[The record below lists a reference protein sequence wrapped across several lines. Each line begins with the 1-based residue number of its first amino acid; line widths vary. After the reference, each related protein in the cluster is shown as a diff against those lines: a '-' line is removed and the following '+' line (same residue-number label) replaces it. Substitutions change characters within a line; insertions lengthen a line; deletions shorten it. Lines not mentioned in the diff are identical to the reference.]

1 MTMYCTQKRSILVV
15 AAALALYGS
24 SVSAAEQRPE
34 VQRLFQSGAYEQ
46 AVDAAR
52 DGDPASTYLAAQSLI
67 KLNRNDRAAA
77 ELTRLRASDQPGWRL
92 VAESAEALLANDGG
106 RALELARRAVEADGN
121 NPFAH
126 YQLGLSAGKANDWG
140 AAVGGFTR
148 AIELKPDFAY
158 AHYYAASRI
167 NACASCRK
175 RRSTS
180 TRFSALRRMHRSD
193 RPCRRSCGRLNRPTG
208 QQANRPSGAGAL
220 AAACWP
226 VGLMA

>member
-1 MTMYCTQKRSILVV
+1 MTMYCTQKRSILAVTAV
-15 AAALALYGS
+15 LALYGS
-24 SVSAAEQRPE
+24 SVSAAEQKPE

-67 KLNRNDRAAA
+67 KLNQNDRAAA

-106 RALELARRAVEADGN
+106 RSLEVARRAVEADGN

-126 YQLGLSAGKANDWG
+126 YQLGLSAGRANDWS
-140 AAVGGFTR
+140 AAMGGFTR

-158 AHYYAASRI
+158 AHYYAGLSYQRLRQLSKTAEHFDAFLRL
-167 NACASCRK
+167 APDAPE
-175 RRSTS
+175 RS
-180 TRFSALRRMHRSD
+180 AVLAILR
-193 RPCRRSCGRLNRPTG
+193 TIK
-208 QQANRPSGAGAL
+208 
-220 AAACWP
+220 
-226 VGLMA
+226 